1 MKAAQAISSEIE
13 LEQLL
18 SSLMQILIENAGAQT
33 GCLLLE
39 NSGEWA
45 IEAACELNEGEKV
58 CATQVLRSIPT
69 TRLPETIVQY
79 VIRTHE
85 SVILND
91 ATREGNFINDPY
103 IQKNQTQ
110 SLLCLP
116 LLNQSKLVGV
126 LYLENQLAAGAFTP
140 ERSQILS
147 LLSTQAAIA
156 IENAKL
162 YSVIRASESR
172 LAQFLEAVPVGIA
185 VFDAVGRPHYFNQ
198 RAVQL
203 LGKDSDP
210 SVSLDHLVEAYQVYL
225 AGTDQPYPTEALPS
239 IRALSGERSTVDDIE
254 IHQNDKTVPVEAWGT
269 PVFDEQGNV
278 SYAIAAFQDITKRK
292 QAEQVLADYNCTLE
306 QQVTERTAD
315 LLHERKR
322 AEEASILEERN
333 RMAREIHD
341 TLAQSFTGIIIHA
354 RSAASKIAID
364 PDKAQAYLAEV
375 QDLARTGLTEA
386 RRSVEALRR
395 PSLLE
400 NNDLLGAFKQ
410 LITQLESSTDTIM
423 TCEAIGTS
431 YALPSEVENNLLRI
445 GQEAL
450 TNALRYAEATEIRV
464 ELIYQ
469 PTQCILQIKD
479 DGQGFTVDPASS
491 CHGFGLLGMTER
503 AKRIDAQ
510 IRIQSTPGQGTEIVV
525 FVDQEKTS

>member
-1 MKAAQAISSEIE
+1 
-13 LEQLL
+13 
-18 SSLMQILIENAGAQT
+18 MQILIENAGAQT

-45 IEAACELNEGEKV
+45 IEAACELNEGKRV
-58 CATQVLRSIPT
+58 CATQVLRSLST
-69 TRLPETIVQY
+69 TRLPESIVQY

-85 SVILND
+85 PVILSD

-140 ERSQILS
+140 ERAQLLN

-172 LAQFLEAVPVGIA
+172 MAQFLEAVPVGIT
-185 VFDAVGRPHYFNQ
+185 VFDAMGRPHYFNQ

-203 LGKDSDP
+203 LGKDIDP
-210 SVSLDHLVEAYQVYL
+210 SVALDHLVEAYQVYL

-239 IRALSGERSTVDDIE
+239 IQALSGERSTVDDIE
-254 IHQNDKTVPVEAWGT
+254 IHQNDKTIPVEAWGT

-354 RSAASKIAID
+354 RAAASKIAVD

-375 QDLARTGLTEA
+375 QDLARAGLAEA

-400 NNDLLGAFKQ
+400 NNDLLSAFKQ
-410 LITQLESSTDTIM
+410 LIAQLESSTGTTMI
-423 TCEAIGTS
+423 CEAIGAP
-431 YALPSEVENNLLRI
+431 YPLHPEVENNLLRI

-450 TNALRYAEATEIRV
+450 TNAVRYAEATEIRV

-469 PTQCILQIKD
+469 PTQCTLRIKD
-479 DGQGFTVDPASS
+479 DGQGFTVDPAFS
-491 CHGFGLLGMTER
+491 HNGFGLLGMTER
-503 AKRIDAQ
+503 AKRINAQ
-510 IRIQSTPGQGTEIVV
+510 IQIQSAPEQGTETEIVV
-525 FVDQEKTS
+525 PVDQEKSS

>member
-1 MKAAQAISSEIE
+1 
-13 LEQLL
+13 
-18 SSLMQILIENAGAQT
+18 
-33 GCLLLE
+33 
-39 NSGEWA
+39 
-45 IEAACELNEGEKV
+45 
-58 CATQVLRSIPT
+58 
-69 TRLPETIVQY
+69 
-79 VIRTHE
+79 
-85 SVILND
+85 
-91 ATREGNFINDPY
+91 
-103 IQKNQTQ
+103 
-110 SLLCLP
+110 CLP

-126 LYLENQLAAGAFTP
+126 LYLENQLASGAFTP
-140 ERSQILS
+140 ERTQVLS

-156 IENAKL
+156 IENANL
-162 YSVIRASESR
+162 YSVIRASESQM
-172 LAQFLEAVPVGIA
+172 AQFLEAVPVGIA
-185 VFDAVGRPHYFNQ
+185 VFDAMGRPYYFNQ
-198 RAVQL
+198 RAVHL
-203 LGKDSDP
+203 SGKGSDP
-210 SVSLDHLVEAYQVYL
+210 SVSLDQLVEEYQIYL

-239 IRALSGERSTVDDIE
+239 IRALSGEHSTVDDIE
-254 IHQNDKTVPVEAWGT
+254 IRQNDKIIPVEVWGT

-278 SYAIAAFQDITKRK
+278 SYAIVAFQDITRRK

-315 LLHERKR
+315 LLRERKR

-354 RSAASKIAID
+354 RSAASKIAVD

-395 PSLLE
+395 PSVLE
-400 NNDLLGAFKQ
+400 NNDLLSAFKQ
-410 LITQLESSTDTIM
+410 LVTQLDSSTGATM
-423 TCEAIGTS
+423 LCEAIGTP
-431 YALPSEVENNLLRI
+431 YLLPSEVENNLLRI

-450 TNALRYAEATEIRV
+450 TNAVRYAEATEIRV

-469 PTQCILQIKD
+469 LTQCILRIKD

-491 CHGFGLLGMTER
+491 RNGFGLLGMTER

-510 IRIQSTPGQGTEIVV
+510 IQIHSTPGQGTEIVV
-525 FVDQEKTS
+525 SVDQQKTS